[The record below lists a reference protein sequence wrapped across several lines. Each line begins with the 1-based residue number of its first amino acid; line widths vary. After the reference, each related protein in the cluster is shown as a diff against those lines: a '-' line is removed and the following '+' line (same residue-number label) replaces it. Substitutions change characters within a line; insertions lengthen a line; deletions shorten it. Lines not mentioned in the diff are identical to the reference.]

1 MLRTSF
7 FFIFKCHLSS
17 VTSMAS
23 TCGLHLQ
30 LSSLLSTC
38 KHHNLYVPWP
48 FKRVLSWQE
57 GKEAKTFPWQE
68 SLLGGCQVRQ
78 KVDIALR
85 SDHHIPKIMAAPSHV
100 AQGKR
105 SSFIL
110 GAAGWTAQGEEA
122 KNHLGTQAAQV
133 GNINKFGDVSCSADH
148 WNKMGPGANYMEI
161 FLFAHFTARQS
172 REYS

>member
-1 MLRTSF
+1 MLGTPF
-7 FFIFKCHLSS
+7 FFIFKCPLSS

-48 FKRVLSWQE
+48 FRRMLSWQE
-57 GKEAKTFPWQE
+57 WKGAKTFPWQE
-68 SLLGGCQVRQ
+68 SLLGGSQVRQ

-85 SDHHIPKIMAAPSHV
+85 RGLCDHHTPKMMA
-100 AQGKR
+100 AQGKC

-110 GAAGWTAQGEEA
+110 GAAGWTAQGQEA
-122 KNHLGTQAAQV
+122 KNHLGTQAARV
-133 GNINKFGDVSCSADH
+133 GNINKFGNVSCSADH